1 MSNSWDDYA
10 ADWDHNESVREY
22 CEKAF
27 ATLVQHTSLQGK
39 RVLDFGCGTG
49 LLSARLAEQADTV
62 VALDASEKMIQVL
75 AAKQV
80 ANLSCIAS
88 ELSDSLIARTPA
100 LQSGFDVIVASSAL
114 AFVPD
119 YPHTLALLKQLLRPG
134 GFLIQWDWLKAEHDE
149 GAGFSQA
156 RIEHAFEQLGFSDYS
171 LSFPFAMGQGEEAMP
186 VVMVVAHQCS
196 E

>member
-1 MSNSWDDYA
+1 MTTRPIGVM
-10 ADWDHNESVREY
+10 VREY
-22 CEKAF
+22 CDKAF

-39 RVLDFGCGTG
+39 RVLDFGCGTR

-62 VALDASEKMIQVL
+62 VALDASTKMIQLL

-88 ELSDSLIARTPA
+88 ELSSSLIECTPA

-119 YPHTLALLKQLLRPG
+119 YPQTLALLKQLLRPG
-134 GFLIQWDWLKAEHDE
+134 GVLVQWDWLKAEHDE

-156 RIEHAFEQLGFSDYS
+156 QIEHTFEQLGFSDYS
-171 LSFPFAMGQGEEAMP
+171 LSFPFAMGK
-186 VVMVVAHQCS
+186 VKRRCRW
-196 E
+196 